1 MQQLKPQRKLGP
13 DLVRIAACFA
23 VLSVH
28 FFLNNGFY
36 SEPVEGA
43 AMFIMVLMRSSFM
56 VCVPLFLLLTGYL
69 MRNKKLE
76 KSYYAKGAKTL
87 AVYILASVACILYKL
102 IHLKTGE
109 PLKAALSV
117 LNYTGAPYGW
127 YIEMYIGLF
136 LLIPFLNILY
146 HGLPGR
152 GAKKALLGTL
162 LFLTALPSVLNV
174 YEVTNAAWWSMPSS
188 SAAYQQ
194 LIPQW
199 WRGVYPLTYYYLGA
213 YIGEYGVRLPAVSG
227 KLFTLAALLFNGLYN
242 YWRSRGGN
250 FIWGN
255 WNDWGSLFNV
265 VCAVLVF
272 MLLVHKDGAR
282 RPALYRAA
290 VAAVSDLTL
299 GIYLTSYIFDSL
311 FYPMLKQRVPTMQ
324 DRLPYYFAIVPLV
337 FLCSLVLSGV
347 IELIW
352 LLGSALM
359 RRCRAKLRERKQTAE
374 KNNRG

>member
-1 MQQLKPQRKLGP
+1 MQQLKPKRSLGP
-13 DLVRIAACFA
+13 DLVRITACFS

-43 AMFIMVLMRSSFM
+43 AMFIMVLMRSAFM

-76 KSYYAKGAKTL
+76 KGYYAKGAKTL
-87 AVYILASVACILYKL
+87 VVYVLASAACIIYKL
-102 IHLKTGE
+102 VHLKTGE
-109 PLKAALSV
+109 PLKAILSV

-152 GAKKALLGTL
+152 NAKRALLGTL
-162 LFLTALPSVLNV
+162 LFLTALPLVLNV
-174 YEVTNAAWWSMPSS
+174 YVITDATWWVTPSS
-188 SAAYQQ
+188 STAYQQ
-194 LIPQW
+194 IIPQW

-213 YIGEYGVRLPAVSG
+213 YIGEYGVRMPAVSG
-227 KLFTLAALLFNGLYN
+227 RLVTLAALLLNGGYN
-242 YWRSRGGN
+242 YWRSRGGI
-250 FIWGN
+250 FIWGS

-272 MLLVHKDGAR
+272 MLIVHKDGAR
-282 RPALYRAA
+282 RPALYREA

-299 GIYLTSYIFDSL
+299 GIYLTSYIFDNL
-311 FYPMLKQRVPTMQ
+311 FYPMLKQRVPVMQ
-324 DRLPYYFAIVPLV
+324 DRLQYYFMIVPLV
-337 FLCSLVLSGV
+337 FLCSLVASGV

-352 LLGSALM
+352 MLGSALI
-359 RRCRAKLRERKQTAE
+359 RNWRAKLRARKQTD
-374 KNNRG
+374 G

>member
-1 MQQLKPQRKLGP
+1 MEQRKPQRMLGP
-13 DLVRIAACFA
+13 DLVRITACFT

-43 AMFIMVLMRSSFM
+43 PMFIMVLMRSAFM

-76 KSYYAKGAKTL
+76 KGYYAKGAKTL
-87 AVYILASVACILYKL
+87 GVYVLASAACIIYKL
-102 IHLKTGE
+102 AYLKTGE
-109 PLKAALSV
+109 PLKAVLSV
-117 LNYTGAPYGW
+117 LNYTGAPYAW
-127 YIEMYIGLF
+127 YIEMYFGLF

-152 GAKKALLGTL
+152 NAKRALLGTL
-162 LFLTALPSVLNV
+162 LFLTALPLVLNV
-174 YEVTNAAWWSMPSS
+174 YVVTDAAWWAMPSAS
-188 SAAYQQ
+188 TAYQQ
-194 LIPQW
+194 IIPQW

-213 YIGEYGVRLPAVSG
+213 YIGEYGVRLPAASG
-227 KLFTLAALLFNGLYN
+227 RLVTLSALLLNGIYN
-242 YWRSRGGN
+242 YWRSRGGK
-250 FIWGN
+250 FVWGV

-282 RPALYRAA
+282 RPAPYRRA
-290 VAAVSDLTL
+290 VAVVSDLTL
-299 GIYLTSYIFDSL
+299 GIYLTSYIFDNL
-311 FYPMLKQRVPTMQ
+311 FYPILKQAVPVMP
-324 DRLPYYFAIVPLV
+324 DRLPYYFVIVPLV
-337 FLCSLVLSGV
+337 FLCSMVVSGV

-352 LLGSALM
+352 TLFYALV
-359 RRCRAKLRERKQTAE
+359 RRCRAKLRGRKI
-374 KNNRG
+374 